1 MTLLSTLAALA
12 MAFGAPLIYADQA
25 WSIQKRRNAEG
36 FSKDVCAVL
45 LIANLSRIFFWFGER
60 YEFPLLLQSILMIVS
75 QIYLLSLLLKF
86 KPGSFASSA
95 YSVASGDRN
104 DGRRT
109 GSQNPNSS
117 DNTSSSTAQNR
128 TDFSAD
134 EAFDDNENHSGNG
147 TKSSSLPSIGGLFD
161 TSSAN
166 GRYAPL
172 FGLNMPAAPTL
183 DEEDEDEDGGTRNP
197 QSGQRIQRMGRKTVK
212 FLQSGFKRSEG
223 STRKDGSSGGRIF
236 GFWTWPNLSSYL
248 FFLAALIVLLTVLQ
262 IILGRLS
269 AYVWLLGMF
278 ALGLEATLPVPQAMT
293 NYSRKSL
300 GGFRLSVL
308 LGWSFG
314 DAFKTVYFFVQSS
327 PIQFVIS
334 ALFALSVDII
344 ICVQLYLY
352 REQTAKDWEEMRVE
366 EAEALEVQRQ
376 QEAPIEDAQ
385 PYINQRSKNNQPS
398 QPSRSKS
405 NVGSTQAHSQ
415 SKNVVDESTMFQ
427 IEADDDEDD
436 DGDMG
441 RSRG

>member
-1 MTLLSTLAALA
+1 MTLWSTLAALG

-45 LIANLSRIFFWFGER
+45 LIANISRIFFWFGER
-60 YEFPLLLQSILMIVS
+60 YEFALLLQSILMIFS

-86 KPGSFASSA
+86 RPGSFASSA
-95 YSVASGDRN
+95 YSVASGDRGGSTSTT
-104 DGRRT
+104 GR
-109 GSQNPNSS
+109 SNNASNSAPHS
-117 DNTSSSTAQNR
+117 AESR

-134 EAFDDNENHSGNG
+134 DAFDGNADQSGNK
-147 TKSSSLPSIGGLFD
+147 TASLPTSIGGLFD

-183 DEEDEDEDGGTRNP
+183 DDNEDEEDMGTSNNQPGHKLKRV
-197 QSGQRIQRMGRKTVK
+197 GQRTVK

-223 STRKDGSSGGRIF
+223 ATRKDGSSGGRIF
-236 GFWTWPNLSSYL
+236 GFWTWPDLSSYL
-248 FFLAALIVLLTVLQ
+248 LFLAALIIFLAVMQV
-262 IILGRLS
+262 ILGRLS
-269 AYVWLLGMF
+269 SYIWVLGMF

-308 LGWSFG
+308 LGWAFG
-314 DAFKTVYFFVQSS
+314 DAFKTVYFLMQSS
-327 PIQFVIS
+327 PVQFVIS
-334 ALFALSVDII
+334 ALFALSVDGV

-352 REQTAKDWEEMRVE
+352 REQTAKDWEDMRLE
-366 EAEALEVQRQ
+366 EAEALEVERQ
-376 QEAPIEDAQ
+376 QQAPIEDAQ
-385 PYINQRSKNNQPS
+385 PINNQRSSNNTRPQPNSKKHSAAPKKNTS
-398 QPSRSKS
+398 QPKQVAEEAS
-405 NVGSTQAHSQ
+405 
-415 SKNVVDESTMFQ
+415 MFQ
-427 IEADDDEDD
+427 IEADDEDDD

-441 RSRG
+441 RTRR